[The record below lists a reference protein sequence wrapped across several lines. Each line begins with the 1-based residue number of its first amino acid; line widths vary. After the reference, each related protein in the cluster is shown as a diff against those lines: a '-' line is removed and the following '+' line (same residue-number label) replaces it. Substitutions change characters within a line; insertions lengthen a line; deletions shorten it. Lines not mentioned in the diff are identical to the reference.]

1 MLLLGA
7 VVALRSGPLWDSLAA
22 LVPVAPWLVFGAGML
37 LGWRFNRIQL
47 VLALLVLA
55 GADRALVYV
64 ADAGAPVGSAARV
77 AFTCVAVLLPLD
89 LAAIAW
95 MTERSRQVPPTGW
108 LLAALAIQ
116 PLVVALVARP
126 ELADVARA
134 LERRLVG
141 EGGAWTPV
149 PQPATLVFVTAL
161 GLIVA
166 GCLARQTIT
175 QSSLAWAVVATF
187 LALHAAAPPAST
199 VYLTTAGLIL
209 VVSLIE
215 TSHRMAY
222 DDELTG
228 LPGRRALGE
237 ALARLGGQYAIAM
250 VDIDHFKRFNDEH
263 GHAVGDQLLRM
274 VGTTLTRIDG
284 GGRPF
289 RYGGEEFAVLF
300 PSTTAEAALPHL
312 ERFRHSIEHASFTLR
327 GRDRPRTKPKTV
339 RPAGHRRRV
348 AVTVSIGVA
357 EPGSGRAAPDDVI
370 KAADAALYRAKHAGR
385 NRTSSAG

>member
-1 MLLLGA
+1 
-7 VVALRSGPLWDSLAA
+7 VALWSGALGDSFAA
-22 LVPVAPWLVFGAGML
+22 LIQVAPWLVFGAGML
-37 LGWRFNRIQL
+37 LGWRFNRSQL

-55 GADRALVYV
+55 VADRALVHV
-64 ADAGAPVGSAARV
+64 AGASAPVGSAARV
-77 AFTCVAVLLPLD
+77 VFTCVAVLLPLD
-89 LAAIAW
+89 LAALAW
-95 MTERSRQVPPTGW
+95 MTERSRQVPPVRW
-108 LLAALAIQ
+108 LVAMLVIQ
-116 PLVVALVARP
+116 PLAVVLLTRP
-126 ELADVARA
+126 ELAHVASA

-141 EGGAWTPV
+141 EGGWWTPV
-149 PQPATLVFVTAL
+149 SQPAILVFIAAL
-161 GLIVA
+161 GLTVA
-166 GCLARQTIT
+166 GCLSRQTII

-187 LALHAAAPPAST
+187 FALHAGAPPASSA
-199 VYLTTAGLIL
+199 YLTTAGLIL

-237 ALARLGGQYAIAM
+237 ALARLGGKYAIAM

-300 PSTTAEAALPHL
+300 PSATVEEAVPHL
-312 ERFRHSIEHASFTLR
+312 ERVRQAIERASFILR

-339 RPAGHRRRV
+339 RPVGHRRRV

-357 EPGSGRAAPDDVI
+357 EPGSGRVVPDDVI